1 LLGLAGKL
9 AKDKHSSLLRTK
21 KLHNIG
27 PPGLNPKNFVV
38 SFLYRKP
45 FYQKKF
51 LVIKQP
57 NLEKTVGK

>member
-21 KLHNIG
+21 KLYNIG

-38 SFLYRKP
+38 SF
-45 FYQKKF
+45 FGIVGFFIKKKVF
-51 LVIKQP
+51 S
-57 NLEKTVGK
+57 NKTA